1 VHTLLNVQD
10 PAQDAAHPA
19 TETLQV
25 GAGGRGLSE
34 GGPAGWRRP
43 AAAVLVFIVGVAA
56 GAGGLWWWRAQPTAP
71 AFRGDEHAVELVL
84 FEAVPPR
91 ARSSGSEARVDPLQV
106 EGALLLSG
114 VVTSTVL
121 RIGTPGQSLNV
132 RSRALP
138 VTVSSTGRFQ
148 PVDLEIIVRDCRA
161 ASRWTPGVERP
172 FTLAWRDEDGRMHLD
187 RAGDFDRSLAVS
199 LVRYIAS
206 SCANPP
212 KG

>member
-1 VHTLLNVQD
+1 
-10 PAQDAAHPA
+10 
-19 TETLQV
+19 
-25 GAGGRGLSE
+25 
-34 GGPAGWRRP
+34 
-43 AAAVLVFIVGVAA
+43 
-56 GAGGLWWWRAQPTAP
+56 
-71 AFRGDEHAVELVL
+71 VELVL

-91 ARSSGSEARVDPLQV
+91 ARSSGSEDVDPLQV
-106 EGALLLSG
+106 DGALLLSG

-121 RIGTPGQSLNV
+121 RIGTPGQSLDV

-148 PVDLEIIVRDCRA
+148 PVDLEIVVRDCRA

-206 SCANPP
+206 SCDNKR

>member
-1 VHTLLNVQD
+1 
-10 PAQDAAHPA
+10 
-19 TETLQV
+19 
-25 GAGGRGLSE
+25 
-34 GGPAGWRRP
+34 
-43 AAAVLVFIVGVAA
+43 VLVFLVGVAA

-91 ARSSGSEARVDPLQV
+91 AGSSSSEARVGPLQV

-121 RIGTPGQSLNV
+121 RIGTPGQSLDV
-132 RSRALP
+132 RARALP

-148 PVDLEIIVRDCRA
+148 SVDLEIIVQDCRA
-161 ASRWTPGVERP
+161 ANRWTARVERP

-206 SCANPP
+206 SCDNQR